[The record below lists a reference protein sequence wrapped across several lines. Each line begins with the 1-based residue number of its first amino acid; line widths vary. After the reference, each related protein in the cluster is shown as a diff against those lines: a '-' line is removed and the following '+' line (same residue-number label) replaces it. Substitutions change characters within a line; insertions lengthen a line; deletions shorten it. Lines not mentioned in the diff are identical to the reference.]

1 MTTTLRETTRRA
13 RKPHYCGMCSTK
25 IRPGDTYRVTTMIH
39 DGDLYDWRECLPC
52 DRDGIGNLVRDWT
65 GGYYDEGVGYEQAS
79 EWAEEAMEWPKRWSR
94 LVPNRRI
101 GVAERFAARSWLAR
115 AAGGEG
121 E

>member
-1 MTTTLRETTRRA
+1 MTTTLRDETRRA
-13 RKPHYCGMCSTK
+13 RKPRHCGMCSAS
-25 IRPGDTYRVTTMIH
+25 IRPGDLYRVTTMIH

-52 DRDGIGNLVRDWT
+52 YRDGICNIVHDWT
-65 GGYYDEGVGYEQAS
+65 GGYYDEGVGYEQAA

-94 LVPNRRI
+94 LIPNRRI